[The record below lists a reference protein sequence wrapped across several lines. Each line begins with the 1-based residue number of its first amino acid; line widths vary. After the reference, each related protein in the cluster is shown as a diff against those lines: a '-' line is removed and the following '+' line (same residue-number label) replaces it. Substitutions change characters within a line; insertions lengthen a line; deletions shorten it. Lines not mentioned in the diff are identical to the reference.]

1 MLGTCRDHLQH
12 WDLSLP
18 PYPMPI
24 AQVLAARCAHISIRT
39 NLIDD
44 SDVISD
50 SVLITCPPKGYLS
63 VCTCR
68 VVTRQPTTPSTKHS
82 GGRGRGTGHRLLR
95 RSTRAPTDPLSFWEA
110 CGHNNDGLPFTNR
123 AERLP
128 GVVSRREEDLGI
140 SASAFAVLV
149 PQSAL
154 SRVPSRIQ
162 SQSSRGTRVL
172 VQVHYPTAHNK
183 LHTLLSGDRIDPPA
197 LTTGLPRTERRLRPE
212 IFAPATCQPRVASSF
227 RARAAYPA
235 PIDKAPPRQ
244 VTPGSTADRIASG
257 DLYITFPTLYDLVPI
272 SLWECLHNTSR
283 HTIHLNP
290 GLDMPLPPAYSCW
303 RFQPVELLLQAR

>member
-1 MLGTCRDHLQH
+1 MGSPPPSVPHADSPGTGSTLR
-12 WDLSLP
+12 
-18 PYPMPI
+18 
-24 AQVLAARCAHISIRT
+24 AHISIRI

-50 SVLITCPPKGYLS
+50 SVLITCPP
-63 VCTCR
+63 
-68 VVTRQPTTPSTKHS
+68 S
-82 GGRGRGTGHRLLR
+82 GISQYVRDAWLPFGPLHHLL
-95 RSTRAPTDPLSFWEA
+95 STREAEAVTLATAFSDVPPAPTDPFPFWEA
-110 CGHNNDGLPFTNR
+110 CGYNNDGLPFTNR

-128 GVVSRREEDLGI
+128 EGVPRREEDLGV
-140 SASAFAVLV
+140 SASAFAVPV
-149 PQSAL
+149 PQFAL
-154 SRVPSRIQ
+154 SRISSWIQ
-162 SQSSRGTRVL
+162 SQFSRGTRVL